1 MRYGDSTRC
10 VNKQNSNREINC
22 SSSLVDSIGRGQ
34 GRGGGGE
41 RNGKRITAK
50 NRVSEKLRKMYYDVA
65 LYRFEHRYVQFMVD
79 LPVDRISRA
88 LPH

>member
-10 VNKQNSNREINC
+10 VNKQNSNRELSF
-22 SSSLVDSIGRGQ
+22 SSSLVDSIGRGKK
-34 GRGGGGE
+34 
-41 RNGKRITAK
+41 NGKRITAK

>member
-1 MRYGDSTRC
+1 MVEKENCAKVS
-10 VNKQNSNREINC
+10 VNAGTNLSK
-22 SSSLVDSIGRGQ
+22 
-34 GRGGGGE
+34 
-41 RNGKRITAK
+41 AK
-50 NRVSEKLRKMYYDVA
+50 NCEKCVLRRFA